1 MLTLDLLRQLTQLSL
16 LAHLTPRCVAT
27 SVHPRLM
34 FDEVVLRQA
43 LMAQAEGDERAAFD
57 IAKVTVGQS

>member
-1 MLTLDLLRQLTQLSL
+1 
-16 LAHLTPRCVAT
+16 
-27 SVHPRLM
+27 M